1 MKACNWAAGT
11 FCFLGI
17 GAYEFCLQKR
27 RLEKA
32 HIKRAVEI
40 IDRKKAEKEAEMEKK
55 RAERRRKKEEEEAAI
70 EARSRSKWKFW

>member
-1 MKACNWAAGT
+1 
-11 FCFLGI
+11 LGI

-27 RLEKA
+27 RLEKG
-32 HIKRAVEI
+32 HMKRAVEI

-70 EARSRSKWKFW
+70 EASSRSKWKFW